1 LNYDIERGKDSKT
14 RVAKAYEFCITS
26 KNGHWAPGVCK
37 DIISNALATDDITQK
52 VPINNLLLYYLEQSR
67 AIEKKQPVATTAPP
81 VGTSK
86 PTGDGD
92 AATAAAA
99 SVADKKKAQLD
110 LLGSLN
116 PLAAIASALQS
127 KKPVEFFFSNLG
139 VDDAPGLVW
148 SDYEKGVRADI
159 QGKNKTVIMQKMN
172 DARKDG
178 GSDKIKGFRRACV
191 GINGSNELV
200 QKVLD
205 KCFTPENSQTNEFFP
220 SYLPINDDHLE
231 MFVKQ
236 AIDPT
241 SVWLVYPFDM
251 SQTRSKTEAEYWND
265 LKAILQEVDENMIR
279 SAGQSG
285 AKYFDEY
292 LAKRCLPL
300 ASKPGLELMNDV
312 ACNTWV
318 KLNTLESSQRDNVID
333 TFCGIN
339 NDAHAGSRE
348 CSCYWTDTG
357 NDAPWKDKYG
367 RKNYDMEKDPDPKL
381 DHVKRMQ
388 APICYLQSCKNSG
401 MHTQVIKKAMDSCP
415 KCVSMNTVMGS
426 NNKVNQSNTC
436 ALNTENIEN
445 IAGPNAAA
453 LLAQPTPKNTP
464 TPQPTPPSKA
474 SPSASAA
481 PPQGT
486 SASTGVANASGLG
499 DTYLMYGS
507 ASACCACCG
516 CAVVLIV
523 VLVVMNQR

>member
-1 LNYDIERGKDSKT
+1 
-14 RVAKAYEFCITS
+14 VAKAYEFCITS

-37 DIISNALATDDITQK
+37 DIISNALVTDDITQK
-52 VPINNLLLYYLEQSR
+52 VPINNLLLHYLEQSH
-67 AIEKKQPVATTAPP
+67 AIEKTQPVATTAPP
-81 VGTSK
+81 V
-86 PTGDGD
+86 
-92 AATAAAA
+92 
-99 SVADKKKAQLD
+99 
-110 LLGSLN
+110 
-116 PLAAIASALQS
+116 
-127 KKPVEFFFSNLG
+127 EFCFSNLG

-300 ASKPGLELMNDV
+300 AS
-312 ACNTWV
+312 
-318 KLNTLESSQRDNVID
+318 
-333 TFCGIN
+333 
-339 NDAHAGSRE
+339 
-348 CSCYWTDTG
+348 
-357 NDAPWKDKYG
+357 
-367 RKNYDMEKDPDPKL
+367 
-381 DHVKRMQ
+381 
-388 APICYLQSCKNSG
+388 
-401 MHTQVIKKAMDSCP
+401 
-415 KCVSMNTVMGS
+415 
-426 NNKVNQSNTC
+426 
-436 ALNTENIEN
+436 
-445 IAGPNAAA
+445 
-453 LLAQPTPKNTP
+453 
-464 TPQPTPPSKA
+464 
-474 SPSASAA
+474 
-481 PPQGT
+481 
-486 SASTGVANASGLG
+486 NASK
-499 DTYLMYGS
+499 
-507 ASACCACCG
+507 
-516 CAVVLIV
+516 
-523 VLVVMNQR
+523 